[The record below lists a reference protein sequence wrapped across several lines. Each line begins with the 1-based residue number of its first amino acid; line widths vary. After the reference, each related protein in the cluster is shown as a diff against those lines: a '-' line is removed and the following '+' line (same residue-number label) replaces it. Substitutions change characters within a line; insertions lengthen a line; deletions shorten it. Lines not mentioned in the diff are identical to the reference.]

1 MWSSEVNANTAVDN
15 FAVAVETDTV
25 SKGSWELDYEA
36 FCEKF
41 KIIRCPFIKAT
52 ALSNESESCRI
63 MNSIVDLSNWRA
75 MLLACCT
82 AGSKVIEISVHGAR
96 LEPQHLVDLSTAL
109 KKMGTCR
116 SLKLQYL
123 DWQDGAGLNEVNTAQ
138 YQEAFAS
145 VIGEVGYASLKG
157 NNFNDDFIMP
167 VLASLSQNFKLNL
180 LNLSSNQLTD
190 QSLRVFLKAVRCTT
204 NIKTVSFESNRI
216 AGEALSVLG
225 ELFLGSD
232 FTAED
237 DATIK
242 GNSKLVGERNKQIKE
257 VNKKRKK
264 ANIPELKEITPSLDC
279 SVKKEKTLVHAN
291 RSLQRLDLSNNPTL
305 QVESLNALVQTLVD
319 TAPLA
324 ALPAAAS
331 GDVKLVVELAAT
343 AALPPSFNFN
353 PQPWFEF
360 VA

>member
-1 MWSSEVNANTAVDN
+1 MWSFEVNADTLIDN
-15 FAVAVETDTV
+15 FAVAVETDTA
-25 SKGSWELDYEA
+25 SKGSWQLDYEA

-41 KIIRCPFIKAT
+41 KIVRCPFVKAA
-52 ALSNESESCRI
+52 ALSSESESCRVL
-63 MNSIVDLSNWRA
+63 NAFVDLSNWRA

-82 AGSKVIEISVHGAR
+82 TGSKVIEISVHGAR
-96 LEPQHLVDLSTAL
+96 LEPQHLVDMSAAL
-109 KKMGTCR
+109 KKMGSCR

-123 DWQDGAGLNEVNTAQ
+123 DWQDGSGLNETNTVQ
-138 YQEAFAS
+138 YQEAFVS
-145 VIGEVGYASLKG
+145 VLGEVGYASLKG
-157 NNFNDDFIMP
+157 NSFTDDFIAP

-180 LNLSSNQLTD
+180 LNLSNNQLSD

-204 NIKTVSFESNRI
+204 NVKTVSFESNRI
-216 AGEALSVLG
+216 TGESLSVLG

-237 DATIK
+237 DATVK
-242 GNSKLVGERNKQIKE
+242 ANTKLVGDRNKQIKE

-264 ANIPELKEITPSLDC
+264 ANLAELKELTPSLDC

-305 QVESLNALVQTLVD
+305 QVESLNALVQALTD

-331 GDVKLVVELAAT
+331 GEVKLVVELAST
-343 AALPPSFNFN
+343 AALPPSFNFT